1 MIKRKA
7 IVFGG
12 LGFVGLKLVDKLCN
26 NNFKVDIIDIN
37 PNKKLLKKIKK
48 TYGNLINIRLLDL
61 SKKESFTK
69 LKYKKYYYI
78 FDCAAFLGVDKIINN
93 SYESLKNNLFI
104 SLNISSFAQ
113 QQKKLNKIIFMS
125 SSEVYDGSLMNNIN
139 NPPNYENSI
148 LSISELHHPRTVY
161 MFSKIAGEL
170 IYINSKLPYLNLRL
184 HNVFGPRMYKTHSI
198 PTFIKN
204 FFCNNQKL
212 VLYNKNHCRSYI
224 FIDDAIDQIIKL
236 SFSKKIFFST
246 FNIGSDRNVFSNF
259 QIASFIKKLLKSKNK
274 IVFRKNNVNSV
285 NYRKP
290 SLSKFKRY
298 FKINNKN
305 NFIKQL
311 KETVDYFISNN
322 EK

>member
-1 MIKRKA
+1 MMKRKA

-12 LGFVGLKLVDKLCN
+12 LGFIGLKLIDKLCN
-26 NNFKVDIIDIN
+26 SNFKVDIIDIN

-48 TYGNLINIRLLDL
+48 TYGDLINIRLLDL

-93 SYESLKNNLFI
+93 SYDSLKNNLLI

-113 QQKKLNKIIFMS
+113 QQKKLNKVIFMS
-125 SSEVYDGSLMNNIN
+125 SSEVYDGSLMNCII

-148 LSISELHHPRTVY
+148 LSIFDLYHPRTVY

-184 HNVFGPRMYKTHSI
+184 HNVFGPRMCKNHSI

-204 FFCNNQKL
+204 FF
-212 VLYNKNHCRSYI
+212 YNKQKVIVYNQNHYRSYI

-236 SFSKKIFFST
+236 SFSKKILFST
-246 FNIGSDRNVFSNF
+246 FNIGSDKNVFSNF
-259 QIASFIKKLLKSKNK
+259 QIASFIKKLLKSKSK

-285 NYRKP
+285 VYRKP

-305 NFIKQL
+305 HFIKQL
-311 KETVDYFISNN
+311 QETVDYFTS
-322 EK
+322 K